1 MKTARPHQI
10 AAKTAVVEDFDAGYK
25 HLVVSMATGTGKSFF
40 FSDLYN
46 DLQSRLP
53 GKMLVLAHTEEL
65 VDQNIKA
72 LQEVHP
78 DKKIDKEMADHKAD
92 PSTADII
99 VASVKSLGRK
109 GTKRVYKYKWDE
121 WDKIVVDEAHH
132 TPAQTYRNILDV
144 AGCYNADSHKLL
156 LGVTAT
162 TQRSD
167 GKALADYYGRISY
180 VYSLRQAIE
189 DGWLVDIRGYRVNT
203 ETDLNGVG
211 QSDGDFNKEEL
222 ANKVNNPKRNERV
235 VSAWEELGD
244 KRKTVV
250 FAANVAHAQ
259 ALAQEFKDR
268 GHDFEAVWGDD
279 PNRAQKLKDHK
290 AGRLKGLVN
299 VGVLIEGYDDPTI
312 SCIVLACPTQSE
324 CKFTQMCGRGTRL
337 QDGTGNLKDVNI
349 ILDKDG
355 KPLAKPVGSKIDCI
369 IIDVMDNTST
379 HTLMSV
385 PSLLGLPDGMDLKG
399 GSAVKAKQQLEALQE
414 QYPNVDFKNLK
425 FVDDAKNYVEQVNM
439 FEVRFPA
446 EVEQNSSLRWCK
458 TVDGGYRIHVP
469 GPAINQVG
477 EPIRRGPG
485 GRVDIYK
492 NMLDKWEIIG
502 NIKGETFHGERPT
515 MEAAFT
521 AADNAIRERAGQLLD
536 FLNRKASW
544 HDKPIVRTGLKAK
557 QWNLL
562 KKLYPGKT
570 WPDDLT
576 MGVASFWIDKR
587 LAR

>member
-10 AAKTAVVEDFDAGYK
+10 AAKHAVVDDFDAGYK

-46 DLQSRLP
+46 DLISRLP

-65 VDQNIKA
+65 VDQNIAA
-72 LQEVHP
+72 LREVHP
-78 DKKIDKEMADHKAD
+78 TLKIDKEMADHKAD
-92 PSTADII
+92 PTTADII

-109 GTKRVYKYKWDE
+109 GTKRVHKYNWDE

-132 TPAQTYRNILDV
+132 TPAQSYRNILDA
-144 AGCYNADSHKLL
+144 AGCYKPESHKLL

-211 QSDGDFNKEEL
+211 QSAGDFEQEAL
-222 ANKVNNPKRNERV
+222 ANKINNPARNEKV
-235 VSAWEELGD
+235 VSAWEKLGET
-244 KRKTVV
+244 RQTVV

-279 PNRAQKLKDHK
+279 PDRKQKLADHK
-290 AGRLKGLVN
+290 AGKIKGLVN

-324 CKFTQMCGRGTRL
+324 CKFTQMCGRATRL
-337 QDGTGNLKDVNI
+337 QEGTGNLKHTTD
-349 ILDKDG
+349 DK
-355 KPLAKPVGSKIDCI
+355 KTNWVKRDCI
-369 IIDVMDNTST
+369 IIDVMDNTAT

-385 PSLLGLPDGMDLKG
+385 PSLMGLPDGMDLQG
-399 GSAVKAKQQLEALQE
+399 GSALKAKERLEKIQE

-425 FVDDAKNYVEQVNM
+425 CIDDANSYAEQINM
-439 FEVRFPA
+439 FEIRFPA
-446 EVEQNSSLRWCK
+446 EVEANSTFKWYK
-458 TVDGGYRIHVP
+458 AVDGSFGIRIP
-469 GPAINQVG
+469 GPAINKAG
-477 EPIRRGPG
+477 DPIMRGPG
-485 GRVDIYK
+485 GEVSIYQ
-492 NMLDKWEIIG
+492 NMLGKWQIDG
-502 NIKGETFHGERPT
+502 TIKGEKFHGERPT

-521 AADNAIRERAGQLLD
+521 AADNAISQRAEQLLT
-536 FLNRKASW
+536 LINRKASW
-544 HDKPIVRTGLKAK
+544 HDNPLIRTGAKAK

-562 KKLYPGKT
+562 QKLYPGKT
-570 WPDDLT
+570 WPDDMT
-576 MGVASFWIDKR
+576 MGQASFWIDKR
-587 LAR
+587 LARKGRR

>member
-46 DLQSRLP
+46 DLVSRLP
-53 GKMLVLAHTEEL
+53 GKMLVIAHTEEL
-65 VDQNIKA
+65 VDQNIAA
-72 LQEVHP
+72 LREVHP
-78 DKKIDKEMADHKAD
+78 DKKIDKEMADHRAD
-92 PSTADII
+92 PTTADII

-109 GTKRVYKYKWDE
+109 GTKRVLKYNWDE
-121 WDKIVVDEAHH
+121 WDKVVVDEAHH
-132 TPAQTYRNILDV
+132 TPAQSYRNILDV
-144 AGCYNADSHKLL
+144 AGCYNPSSHKLL

-211 QSDGDFNKEEL
+211 QSSGDFEQEAL
-222 ANKVNNPKRNERV
+222 ANKINNPNRNEKV
-235 VSAWEELGD
+235 VSAWEQLGEG
-244 KRKTVV
+244 RQTVV

-268 GHDFEAVWGDD
+268 GHNFEAVWGED
-279 PNRAQKLKDHK
+279 PNRKQKLADHK
-290 AGRLKGLVN
+290 AGKIKGLVN

-337 QDGTGNLKDVNI
+337 QDGTGNIKEYT
-349 ILDKDG
+349 DKNGENWIGGDI
-355 KPLAKPVGSKIDCI
+355 KRDCI
-369 IIDVMDNTST
+369 LIDVMDNTAT
-379 HTLMSV
+379 HSLMSV
-385 PSLLGLPDGMDLKG
+385 PSLMGLPDNLDLGG
-399 GSAVKAKQQLEALQE
+399 GSALKAKQQLEKLQE
-414 QYPNVDFKNLK
+414 QYPNIDFKNLK
-425 FVDDAKNYVEQVNM
+425 CVDDAEAYVEQVNL
-439 FEVRFPA
+439 FEIRFPA
-446 EVEQNSSLRWCK
+446 EVEQNSMLKWSK

-469 GPAINQVG
+469 GPAINNAG
-477 EPIRRGPG
+477 EAIVRGPG
-485 GRVDIYK
+485 GHVDVYK
-492 NMLDKWEIIG
+492 NMLDKWEISG
-502 NIKGETFHGERPT
+502 NIKGENFHGERTT

-544 HDKPIVRTGLKAK
+544 HDKPIVRTGVKAK

-562 KKLYPGKT
+562 RKLYPGKT
-570 WPDDLT
+570 WPNDLT
-576 MGVASFWIDKR
+576 MGQASFWIDKR
-587 LAR
+587 LARKAKR